1 MISATLELE
10 PTANRYFKLGLAELT
25 QANHADM
32 SAPDRKSHLKAAKAS
47 FTAAVEMD
55 QAHAGAQQRLAE
67 VKRMLRKSK
76 KRTKG

>member
-1 MISATLELE
+1 MRAAT
-10 PTANRYFKLGLAELT
+10 PTDPSPP
-25 QANHADM
+25 HA
-32 SAPDRKSHLKAAKAS
+32 PNSHEDFLMKAAKAS